1 MRPESEIRA
10 EFNSNAVLSSYPGAF
25 DRRRGYIEGY
35 RAAEQ
40 RFAEWVREIS
50 DPIDIDGLRYVTVQI
65 DRDAYQEMMKE
76 FGR

>member
-35 RAAEQ
+35 RAAET
-40 RFAEWVREIS
+40 RFAEWVEQFS
-50 DPIDIDGLRYVTVQI
+50 GVTDTKNYVTILV
-65 DRDAYQEMMKE
+65 DRETWDAMRKE
-76 FGR
+76 LGR